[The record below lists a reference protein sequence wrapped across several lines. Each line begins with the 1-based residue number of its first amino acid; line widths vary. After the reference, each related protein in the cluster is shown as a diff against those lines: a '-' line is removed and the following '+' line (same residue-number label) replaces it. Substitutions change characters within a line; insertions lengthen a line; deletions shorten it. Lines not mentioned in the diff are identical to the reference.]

1 MEDFLVHP
9 GKAFRNVKAK
19 VCFNFEVVF
28 DFDQLKIVDSKI
40 INQMIRALKSRN

>member
-9 GKAFRNVKAK
+9 GKAFRNVKVKVVLYLK

-28 DFDQLKIVDSKI
+28 DFDQLKVK
-40 INQMIRALKSRN
+40 NSRLRNN